1 MDLTAIMTS
10 LLTLLAGI
18 GVFLIACQ
26 MMSSNLEAASSER
39 LKKLF
44 SKASNSKLMGVG
56 IGALGTAAIQSSGA
70 TTVMTIGFVN
80 AGIISLS
87 QAATIIYGANIGT
100 TITAQIVALGMFG
113 GNSLSTS
120 VIFSALA
127 GLGAFLSLFAKK
139 SGPKTL
145 GGILAGF
152 GLLFVGLELMSG
164 SMEAFAALDGVKTFL
179 SGIGNPVLLVLLGAV
194 LTAIIQSSSVMTSI
208 ALAMVVTGL
217 IGIDQGIYLTL
228 GSNIGSCVVAVIAGV
243 ASGTNAKRTALIHL
257 LFNCT
262 GVVIFMLAA
271 LLLGWFDISY
281 GSVFERLFPSAP
293 QVQLAMFHTFFNT
306 TTVVLMLPLT
316 GALVGLVSK
325 LIPERTIRQNAEFSL
340 HYVDENMLRTPPVAV
355 SQVKREIL
363 RMADIAMENVDR
375 ALYMA
380 VELDFAE
387 RGAFERDERQLNFI
401 NRALVN
407 YVVVLSGKSG
417 LGEKDRSYLSGTYR
431 NIRDLERIGDYAENI
446 VEYATILA
454 DSAQQFSDDAKYEIS
469 QMKTLL
475 HQLFDKAMDAYQN
488 ENFTALDKANVIEE
502 EIDDYTKRMEE
513 GHIARMEKGI
523 CTPSVGAQYLELSSN
538 AERIADHLIN
548 LAKSIKSL

>member
-1 MDLTAIMTS
+1 MTS

-281 GSVFERLFPSAP
+281 GSVFQRLFPSAP
-293 QVQLAMFHTFFNT
+293 QVQLAMFHTFFNI

-325 LIPERTIRQNAEFSL
+325 LIPERTIRQNVEFSL

-380 VELDFAE
+380 VELDFAG

-475 HQLFDKAMDAYQN
+475 HQLFDKAIDAYQN

>member
-281 GSVFERLFPSAP
+281 GSVFQRLFPSAP

-325 LIPERTIRQNAEFSL
+325 LIPERTLRQNVEFSL

-380 VELDFAE
+380 VELDFTG

-407 YVVVLSGKSG
+407 YVVVLSGRSG